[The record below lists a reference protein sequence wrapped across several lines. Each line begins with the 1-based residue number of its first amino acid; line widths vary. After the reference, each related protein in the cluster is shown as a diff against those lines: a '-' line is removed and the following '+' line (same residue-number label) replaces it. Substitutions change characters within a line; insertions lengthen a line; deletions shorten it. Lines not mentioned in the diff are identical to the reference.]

1 MQSDAPRKQPSS
13 PRVDSA
19 EHDSCLVPCSSG
31 KRCDLNHIAM
41 YPGNNMIPEAIYFLP
56 RGDTGMVVKNNAVEA
71 ELLLGYW
78 RAPSKKV

>member
-1 MQSDAPRKQPSS
+1 
-13 PRVDSA
+13 
-19 EHDSCLVPCSSG
+19 
-31 KRCDLNHIAM
+31 
-41 YPGNNMIPEAIYFLP
+41 MIPEAIYFLP